1 MNSEKTG
8 RSLTTAASRGP
19 EVSVLLVDE
28 DACDLEAFSML
39 LEKDGYAVRA
49 CDNHAD
55 ALQRLDS
62 EVFDFIILSQGS
74 PAFESRSIL
83 RRANEIDR
91 ALPVLVLAR
100 YHDIGCYLEAI
111 QLGAL
116 EYLEKPLPAPELLQF
131 VKNHLRARSQAS

>member
-8 RSLTTAASRGP
+8 RSLPTAASWGP

-28 DACDLEAFSML
+28 DASDLEAFSML

-100 YHDIGCYLEAI
+100 CHDIGCYLEAI

-131 VKNHLRARSQAS
+131 VKNHLRARSQAA